1 VINYYAI
8 LDIDRNASSTEI
20 RAAYKRQ
27 AMIYHPDRNAGDKEA
42 EEKFKMVNEAYH
54 VLSDPIKKAKYDSWL
69 DPGTPDEFSYE
80 YWREVRKRRYYAYR
94 RAQTFSYRIDRDY
107 YRVQALAFLVFL
119 LLSGLCFAMVHTVNY
134 IIDLRQAEQWRE
146 NSRQLARV
154 NALFDAGQFNEAF
167 TVIKDLKK
175 EEPFEFRFTFTQDS
189 LLAEL
194 RRKADQEF
202 NNKNFEKAAHYY
214 TILGNEE
221 SPVRMET
228 LQKIASCQYYL
239 GKYDESLNPLKQ
251 LLNQQPWNLDLVYQ
265 IAMIN
270 LENLDNKEEALHYLT
285 MGKKLFKQNLT
296 EVYGSAF
303 EVVMD
308 PKDVPDIY
316 YYIFIARAKANLG
329 LQNYAEAIT
338 DCNWAITLRGANPE
352 PYHLR
357 AMSKFKSS
365 RYRSGCED
373 LSKAAALGKDISA
386 DRARYCRY

>member
-1 VINYYAI
+1 MINYYAI
-8 LDIDRNASSTEI
+8 LDIDRNANPTEI

-27 AMIYHPDRNAGDKEA
+27 AMVYHPDRNWGDKQA

-54 VLSDPIKKAKYDSWL
+54 VLSDPLKKAKYDSWL
-69 DPGTPDEFSYE
+69 DPDTPDEFSYE

-94 RAQTFSYRIDRDY
+94 RAQTSTYRIDRDY
-107 YRVQALAFLVFL
+107 YQVQALAFLVFL
-119 LLSGLCFAMVHTVNY
+119 LISGLCFGMIHTVNY
-134 IIDLRQAEQWRE
+134 IIDLRQANQWRE
-146 NSRQLARV
+146 NSLQLKQV
-154 NALFDAGQFNEAF
+154 NALFDDGRFNEAF
-167 TVIKDLKK
+167 SMIKGLKQ

-189 LLAEL
+189 LLLEL
-194 RRKADQEF
+194 RVRAEREF
-202 NNKNFEKAAHYY
+202 NNKNFEKASHYY

-221 SPVRMET
+221 NPVRMET
-228 LQKIASCQYYL
+228 LRKIASCQYYL
-239 GKYDESLNPLKQ
+239 GKFGESLNPLKH

-285 MGKKLFKQNLT
+285 MGKKLFKKNLT
-296 EVYGSAF
+296 DVYGSAF

-308 PKDVPDIY
+308 PRDVPEIY
-316 YYIFIARAKANLG
+316 YYIFIARAKANIG

-338 DCNWAITLRGANPE
+338 DCNWAITLRGGNPE

-357 AMSKFKSS
+357 ATAKFRNS

-373 LSKAAALGKDISA
+373 LVKASVLGLDVSA
-386 DRARYCRY
+386 DRKRYCK